1 MNYKA
6 VIIVFFIVFFSVTS
20 YAQTTEPKSLKI
32 LDSREIKLKGCIQ
45 THFNKEFIIKNNTEF
60 LNAIRNDASRK
71 FCTENLEKLDFTK
84 NNLVGIEINSGY
96 CRRPIGLEAVVTDDI
111 ENKQFIIEISYAK
124 PVGLC
129 RALSQYDL
137 WLMIPKI
144 PDNYKVGFKFPTN
157 NPQI

>member
-1 MNYKA
+1 MTYK
-6 VIIVFFIVFFSVTS
+6 ITTILFFILFFSVTFI
-20 YAQTTEPKSLKI
+20 AQSTDSKSIKVI
-32 LDSREIKLKGCIQ
+32 QSREIDLKGCIQ
-45 THFNKEFIIKNNTEF
+45 THFKKEFVIKNNTEF

-96 CRRPIGLEAVVTDDI
+96 CRRPVGLEAVVTDDI
-111 ENKQFIIEISYAK
+111 ENKQFIVEISYAK

-137 WLMIPKI
+137 WLLIPKI
-144 PDNYKVGFKFPTN
+144 PDNYKVSFKFPAN
-157 NPQI
+157 NSQI